1 MKAAFFSAA
10 FLAVVLPTFVVA
22 CAHGGG
28 EEAQLAGLEVE
39 VNRLQA
45 DRDRRDERFLH
56 EEGGSGL
63 AKSLPPQSARGGSPA
78 PTARTVQLGEEG
90 SEPPPVDGAQ
100 PQGASTLDG
109 DDPNDTTP
117 RPSIRVEGGPPGRR
131 GARGVERID
140 ETLPEDV
147 PNGGA
152 AGPAIRTN
160 APTPSALD
168 LDARRAYDAALALV
182 NAKQFDKAL
191 DAFAGFLVKWPDH
204 PNADNAM
211 YWRGECYFAK
221 GEFARAA
228 EEFEGTIARFPLGN
242 KVPDAMLKL
251 GICQQKLGNANKAK
265 TYFDRLLRD
274 FPRSEAARRIPGA
287 SEEKSSGARGKGPQE
302 TP

>member
-1 MKAAFFSAA
+1 MRATSLLLVCLGASLVP
-10 FLAVVLPTFVVA
+10 LAA
-22 CAHGGG
+22 CAHTTG
-28 EEAQLAGLEVE
+28 EDAQLASMELDM
-39 VNRLQA
+39 NRLQVT
-45 DRDRRDERFLH
+45 RDKEDDRFLH
-56 EEGGSGL
+56 EGDSSGL
-63 AKSLPPQSARGGSPA
+63 AKVAPNDPARPQPPA
-78 PTARTVQLGEEG
+78 PAPRTLQIGDQA
-90 SEPPPVDGAQ
+90 SEPPAPETA
-100 PQGASTLDG
+100 AALDG

-117 RPSIRVEGGPPGRR
+117 RPSIRVEGGSVGRK
-131 GARGVERID
+131 GARLPEHVE
-140 ETLPEDV
+140 ETLPEDA

-152 AGPAIRTN
+152 AGPPIRAN
-160 APTPSALD
+160 APMPSALD
-168 LDARRAYDAALALV
+168 VDARHAYDAALALV

-251 GICQQKLGNANKAK
+251 GICDQKLGNAAKAK
-265 TYFDRLLRD
+265 AYFDRLQRD

-287 SEEKSSGARGKGPQE
+287 GGAGDDPRGPGSRSNGPEEKP
-302 TP
+302 

>member
-1 MKAAFFSAA
+1 M
-10 FLAVVLPTFVVA
+10 
-22 CAHGGG
+22 
-28 EEAQLAGLEVE
+28 
-39 VNRLQA
+39 NRLQA
-45 DRDRRDERFLH
+45 DRDQQDERFLH
-56 EEGGSGL
+56 QEGSSGL
-63 AKSLPPQSARGGSPA
+63 AKSTPVRPASAPAPPLPP
-78 PTARTVQLGEEG
+78 ARTVQIGEEG
-90 SEPPPVDGAQ
+90 SDPMPTDAPA
-100 PQGASTLDG
+100 TLDG

-117 RPSIRVEGGPPGRR
+117 RPSIRVEGATPTRR
-131 GARGVERID
+131 GARGIERVVETI
-140 ETLPEDV
+140 PEDV

-182 NAKQFDKAL
+182 NAKQYDKAL

-242 KVPDAMLKL
+242 KLPDAILKL
-251 GICQQKLGNANKAK
+251 GICQQKLGNAAKAN
-265 TYFDRLLRD
+265 TYFERLRRD

-287 SEEKSSGARGKGPQE
+287 GDERGSGPRGAGPQE

>member
-1 MKAAFFSAA
+1 M
-10 FLAVVLPTFVVA
+10 
-22 CAHGGG
+22 
-28 EEAQLAGLEVE
+28 
-39 VNRLQA
+39 NRLQV
-45 DRDRRDERFLH
+45 EREAKEDPFLH
-56 EEGGSGL
+56 SEGASGL
-63 AKSLPPQSARGGSPA
+63 AKTVAPPALPAA
-78 PTARTVQLGEEG
+78 PMLTPRSVAVGE
-90 SEPPPVDGAQ
+90 
-100 PQGASTLDG
+100 QGADPMAEGGAPLSSALDG

-117 RPSIRVEGGPPGRR
+117 RPSIRVEGGMPGRR

-152 AGPAIRTN
+152 AGPPIRTN
-160 APTPSALD
+160 APAPSALD
-168 LDARRAYDAALALV
+168 AEARRSYDAALALV

-251 GICQQKLGNANKAK
+251 GICQQKLGNAAKAK
-265 TYFDRLLRD
+265 TYFDRLQRD

-287 SEEKSSGARGKGPQE
+287 SGASEEKSPGARRAGPQE
-302 TP
+302 NP